1 MDNLVVSF
9 MFLINMVFQFFV
21 SFVFWVCG
29 MLDGCRIIQDYSYR
43 HPFSAP
49 GFIKIQNVVPSTS
62 FLHNLYSFLT
72 FQI

>member
-29 MLDGCRIIQDYSYR
+29 MLDGCRIIQDYSLN
-43 HPFSAP
+43 FS
-49 GFIKIQNVVPSTS
+49 S
-62 FLHNLYSFLT
+62 FNFPR
-72 FQI
+72 